1 MVYLYGMYLRTLE
14 GESQDMGASLTAT
27 FNPQGFEY
35 LSMCCGERQ
44 RYKLALYM
52 CMDSKLWACMRWLVV
67 ASNMAR
73 AKDQD
78 DVKWKWQ
85 GLKDQDDVK
94 WKWQGLKD
102 QDDVKMN
109 MARAKDQDDVK
120 WKWQGLKDQ
129 DDVKWKWQGLK
140 DQDDVKWKWQGL
152 KD

>member
-1 MVYLYGMYLRTLE
+1 
-14 GESQDMGASLTAT
+14 
-27 FNPQGFEY
+27 
-35 LSMCCGERQ
+35 
-44 RYKLALYM
+44 M

-94 WKWQGLKD
+94 MNMARAKD

-120 WKWQGLKDQ
+120 WTWQDEDDQ
-129 DDVKWKWQGLK
+129 YLWNIGHFLNIGV
-140 DQDDVKWKWQGL
+140 
-152 KD
+152 